1 MATLALITQLIFG
14 VATSVTQCC
23 KEAGY
28 ADGFVNDRFQHHVL
42 VKGRTMSEQN
52 KIVIGVVGLGS
63 MGLGM
68 ATTLTSKG
76 FKTLGYDLS
85 AERLQLAGKSGVI
98 PSENLGDLFK
108 ASDFLVFSL
117 PTARDV
123 ESVVNEYGQL
133 LGGER
138 QNRVIIV
145 DTSTSEPDVS
155 RQLAV
160 KLDKMGHGFLD
171 APVSG
176 GPAGA
181 ASGALTMMIG
191 GTDADLALARPVI
204 EALSA
209 KALHVG
215 PSGAG
220 NVAKL
225 VNNMLAAAHMITTGE
240 GLKIALAAGISPES
254 ALRVLNAASGKSMI
268 SEVHFPTWVMN
279 ERFDSGFSMGLMRK
293 DVRLAQAMAEK
304 NNVENPLTAMVA
316 KLWAGSEHLKDGD
329 DFTRMGAYQPKTEQ

>member
-1 MATLALITQLIFG
+1 MVQREMP
-14 VATSVTQCC
+14 VV
-23 KEAGY
+23 
-28 ADGFVNDRFQHHVL
+28 
-42 VKGRTMSEQN
+42 
-52 KIVIGVVGLGS
+52 GVVGLGS

-68 ATTLTSKG
+68 AQTLAAKG
-76 FKTLGYDLS
+76 FATLGFDLS
-85 AERLQLAGKSGVI
+85 DERKALAQQTNVTPAEKL
-98 PSENLGDLFK
+98 DLLFEK
-108 ASDFLVFSL
+108 ADFLVFSL

-123 ESVVNEYGQL
+123 ENVVNAHIHQL
-133 LGGER
+133 GSER
-138 QNRVIIV
+138 SRVVII

-155 RQLAV
+155 RALAE
-160 KLDKMGHGFLD
+160 KLEALGHGFLD

-181 ASGALTMMIG
+181 ASGKLTMMIG
-191 GTDADLALARPVI
+191 GSDADHALAQPVI
-204 EALSA
+204 EAMAA

-225 VNNMLAAAHMITTGE
+225 INNLLAAAHMVTTSE
-240 GLKIALAAGISPES
+240 GLKLALAAGISPES

-293 DVRLAQAMAEK
+293 DVRLAQEMAERTGA
-304 NNVENPLTAMVA
+304 ENPLTSVVA
-316 KLWAGSEHLKDGD
+316 KLWAGADHLKDSD
-329 DFTRMGAYQPKTEQ
+329 DFTRMGAFQPDSSK

>member
-1 MATLALITQLIFG
+1 MVEETKLT
-14 VATSVTQCC
+14 V
-23 KEAGY
+23 
-28 ADGFVNDRFQHHVL
+28 
-42 VKGRTMSEQN
+42 
-52 KIVIGVVGLGS
+52 GVVGLGS

-68 ATTLTSKG
+68 AQTLASKG
-76 FKTLGYDLS
+76 FSTLGFDLS
-85 AERLQLAGKSGVI
+85 AERKALAEKANVT
-98 PSENLGDLFK
+98 PTDRLDPLFEK
-108 ASDFLVFSL
+108 ADFLVFSL

-123 ESVVNEYGQL
+123 ENTVNQYSHL
-133 LGGER
+133 LNADGGR
-138 QNRVIIV
+138 RVIIV

-155 RQLAV
+155 RALAA
-160 KLDKMGHGFLD
+160 KLDAMGHGFLD

-191 GTDADLALARPVI
+191 GTDDDLAFARPVI
-204 EALSA
+204 EAMSA

-225 VNNMLAAAHMITTGE
+225 VNNMLAAAHMVTTSE
-240 GLKIALAAGISPES
+240 ALKMALAAGISPES

-293 DVRLAQAMAEK
+293 DVRLAQEMATRTGA
-304 NNVENPLTAMVA
+304 ENPLTAVVA
-316 KLWAGSEHLKDGD
+316 KLWAEADHLKDSD
-329 DFTRMGAYQPKTEQ
+329 DFTRMGAFRPEPSN